1 MQIYSAVIS
10 VALRAKGTLS
20 AIVSGR
26 DALPRDPLQVP
37 AMVMSSRFQ
46 LLTRILKIDCRLLM
60 PKPIARRKTKKAV
73 AKRFKV
79 TATGKVLRSHAGRR
93 HLLVSKNA
101 KRKRQLAKT
110 AVLDKTDEARIKE
123 NLPFN

>member
-1 MQIYSAVIS
+1 
-10 VALRAKGTLS
+10 
-20 AIVSGR
+20 
-26 DALPRDPLQVP
+26 
-37 AMVMSSRFQ
+37 
-46 LLTRILKIDCRLLM
+46 M

-79 TATGKVLRSHAGRR
+79 TATGKVLRGHAGSR